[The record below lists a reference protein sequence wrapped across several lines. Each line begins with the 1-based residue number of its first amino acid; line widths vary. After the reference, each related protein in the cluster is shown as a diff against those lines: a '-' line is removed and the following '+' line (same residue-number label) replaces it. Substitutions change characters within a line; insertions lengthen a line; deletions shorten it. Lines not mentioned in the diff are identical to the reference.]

1 MHEKFGNRTKWKLT
15 IEFMEVVITCAY
27 LHRHSLDCYL
37 LEGPQLLVPFLLLY
51 FLHCSQ
57 FIAHEKCMHGTKK
70 TQ

>member
-1 MHEKFGNRTKWKLT
+1 
-15 IEFMEVVITCAY
+15 
-27 LHRHSLDCYL
+27 